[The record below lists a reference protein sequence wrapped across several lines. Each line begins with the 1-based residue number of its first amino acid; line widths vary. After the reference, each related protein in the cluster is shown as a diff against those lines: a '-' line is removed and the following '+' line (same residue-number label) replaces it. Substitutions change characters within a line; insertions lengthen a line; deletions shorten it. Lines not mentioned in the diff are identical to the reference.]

1 MTKEKISYS
10 EAIEEIESI
19 LQKIEEGSLDVDDLD
34 KKVRR
39 VTDLLKLCSDRLHKT
54 ETQINKILDEG

>member
-39 VTDLLKLCSDRLHKT
+39 VTDLLKLCRDRLHKT
-54 ETQINKILDEG
+54 ETQVNKILDED